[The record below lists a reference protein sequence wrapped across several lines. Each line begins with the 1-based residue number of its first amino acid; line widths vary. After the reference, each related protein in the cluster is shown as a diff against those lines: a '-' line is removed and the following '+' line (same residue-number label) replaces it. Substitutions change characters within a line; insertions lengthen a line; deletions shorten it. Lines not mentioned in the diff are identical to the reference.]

1 MNKLTKEGHM
11 DSREVR
17 AVHPAMPQGITGRGA
32 KYQRRFKWQQTD
44 LKRETDAE
52 RKCDW
57 EV

>member
-1 MNKLTKEGHM
+1 M

-57 EV
+57 EM